1 MTQIATA
8 PKQGFIEK
16 LNGPWH
22 ERALW
27 IYLAIVILHWTE
39 HLFQAAQIWILGMP
53 RPQALGALGYVFPWL
68 VKSEVMHF
76 TYALLMFGGLVLLR
90 PGFRGKAK
98 TWWTAS
104 LVIQGWHLF
113 EHSLLLIQAT
123 VGQNL
128 FGSPV
133 PTSVLQQFVP
143 RPELHLF
150 YNLIVFIPM
159 VVAVWLHTRPDQ
171 ADVNECS
178 CANAPVRMEQAGL
191 TGSLTEVPNPHRP
204 GRAAIGCVYTSPM
217 VGQVRDAAASDAP
230 WQPDDEPAVGGRAAP
245 MADP

>member
-8 PKQGFIEK
+8 PKQSFLEK

-90 PGFRGKAK
+90 SGFRGKAK
-98 TWWTAS
+98 TWWTAMS
-104 LVIQGWHLF
+104 RWCCHHWSITKMKRRG
-113 EHSLLLIQAT
+113 
-123 VGQNL
+123 
-128 FGSPV
+128 
-133 PTSVLQQFVP
+133 PT
-143 RPELHLF
+143 
-150 YNLIVFIPM
+150 
-159 VVAVWLHTRPDQ
+159 A
-171 ADVNECS
+171 
-178 CANAPVRMEQAGL
+178 CAP
-191 TGSLTEVPNPHRP
+191 
-204 GRAAIGCVYTSPM
+204 AA
-217 VGQVRDAAASDAP
+217 
-230 WQPDDEPAVGGRAAP
+230 
-245 MADP
+245 

>member
-128 FGSPV
+128 FGSPGAHE
-133 PTSVLQQFVP
+133 
-143 RPELHLF
+143 RP
-150 YNLIVFIPM
+150 P
-159 VVAVWLHTRPDQ
+159 AV
-171 ADVNECS
+171 
-178 CANAPVRMEQAGL
+178 
-191 TGSLTEVPNPHRP
+191 
-204 GRAAIGCVYTSPM
+204 RAATRSSTCSTT
-217 VGQVRDAAASDAP
+217 
-230 WQPDDEPAVGGRAAP
+230 
-245 MADP
+245 